1 MMYISINML
10 NMADIIVYLNIDS
23 KFKYEVFSFKY
34 IINIKDKV
42 CISIKSHTDVKLLV
56 SNSHMLEIKKHKKRV
71 SLFIFHIINNDAQIN
86 KMRINNSTPEFIY
99 IKVKSRNFIILIL
112 LSLLNIKRSI
122 IDNIII

>member
-1 MMYISINML
+1 ML
-10 NMADIIVYLNIDS
+10 NIADIIVYLNIDS

-42 CISIKSHTDVKLLV
+42 CISIKSHTDAKLLV